1 MQQVFPRE
9 NRNVYSWIYLGGKNR
24 PFQCVE
30 YVHEPPF
37 ASTYLY
43 AYRNPSMILQASCT
57 KMTSYQLTNLWD
69 EER

>member
-30 YVHEPPF
+30 YVHELPF
-37 ASTYLY
+37 VSTYLY
-43 AYRNPSMILQASCT
+43 AYRNPSDSPGFMHKDDKLSVD
-57 KMTSYQLTNLWD
+57 KFMG
-69 EER
+69 